1 MATFEETKKRS
12 KSKSRTALLDER
24 DIAAERK
31 AHSTKKK
38 VLSSFADI
46 APIVDITDSEFF
58 EMRNGEFMEILQIT
72 SKDIYSLNETD
83 KDNDIYSL
91 AHFFQAYLPSVKVVP
106 LNTPVNLEIP
116 KRHVLRDIRR
126 NQNPYYLPHLEKK
139 LKDLEFL
146 ENNRTDREFFLFIY
160 SSDEKA
166 MLENKVHARKLM
178 ARSNPLIEL
187 SLDKKLSILYQL
199 ANLNSKPLSEI

>member
-1 MATFEETKKRS
+1 MALFDETTKRT

-31 AHSTKKK
+31 AHSTQKK

-46 APIVDITDSEFF
+46 SPIVDITDSEFF

-91 AHFFQAYLPSVKVVP
+91 AHFFQAYLPAVKVIP

-116 KRHVLRDIRR
+116 KRHVMRDIRR

-139 LKDLEFL
+139 LRDLEFL

-160 SSDEKA
+160 GNHEKA

-187 SLDKKLSILYQL
+187 QLEKKLSILYQL
-199 ANLNSKPLSEI
+199 ANLNSKPLSDV

>member
-1 MATFEETKKRS
+1 MALFDETMKRT
-12 KSKSRTALLDER
+12 KIKSRTALLDER

-46 APIVDITDSEFF
+46 SPIVDITDSEFF
-58 EMRNGEFMEILQIT
+58 EMRNSEFLEILQIT

-91 AHFFQAYLPSVKVVP
+91 AHFFQAYLLSVKVIP

-116 KRHVLRDIRR
+116 KRHVMRDIRR

-139 LKDLEFL
+139 LRDLEFL

-160 SSDEKA
+160 ANDEKA

-178 ARSNPLIEL
+178 ARSNPLREL
-187 SLDKKLSILYQL
+187 SLEKKLSILYQL
-199 ANLNSKPLSEI
+199 ANLNSKPLSDV

>member
-1 MATFEETKKRS
+1 MALFEETQKRT

-24 DIAAERK
+24 DIAAERRV
-31 AHSTKKK
+31 HSTKKK

-46 APIVDITDSEFF
+46 SPIVDVTDSEFF

-83 KDNDIYSL
+83 KDHDIYSL

-116 KRHVLRDIRR
+116 KRQVMRDIRR
-126 NQNPYYLPHLEKK
+126 NRSPYYLPHLEKK
-139 LKDLEFL
+139 LRDLEFL

-160 SSDEKA
+160 AHDEKA
-166 MLENKVHARKLM
+166 ILENKVHARKLM
-178 ARSNPLIEL
+178 ARSNPLVEL
-187 SLDKKLSILYQL
+187 PLKKKLSILYQL
-199 ANLNSKPLSEI
+199 ANLNSKPLSDV

>member
-1 MATFEETKKRS
+1 MSIFDETKKQSRN
-12 KSKSRTALLDER
+12 KSRTALLDER

-31 AHSTKKK
+31 VRNTKKK
-38 VLSSFADI
+38 VMSSFSDI
-46 APIVDITDSEFF
+46 SPIVDITDSEFF
-58 EMRNGEFMEILQIT
+58 EMRNGELMEILQIT

-91 AHFFQAYLPSVKVVP
+91 AHFFQAYLPAVKVIP

-116 KRHVLRDIRR
+116 KRLIMRDIRR

-146 ENNRTDREFFLFIY
+146 ENNRTDREYFVFLY
-160 SSDEKA
+160 GNDEKS
-166 MLENKVHARKLM
+166 MIENKLHARKLM

-187 SLDKKLSILYQL
+187 SLEKKLSILYQL
-199 ANLNSKPLSEI
+199 ANLNSKPLSDV

>member
-1 MATFEETKKRS
+1 MALFEETQKRT

-24 DIAAERK
+24 DIAVERRV
-31 AHSTKKK
+31 HSTKKK

-46 APIVDITDSEFF
+46 SPIVDVTDSEFF

-91 AHFFQAYLPSVKVVP
+91 AHFFQAYLPSVKVIP

-116 KRHVLRDIRR
+116 KRQIMRDIRR
-126 NQNPYYLPHLEKK
+126 NRNPYYLPHLEKK
-139 LKDLEFL
+139 LRDLEFL

-160 SSDEKA
+160 SDDEKA

-178 ARSNPLIEL
+178 ARSNPLVEP
-187 SLDKKLSILYQL
+187 SLEKKLSILYQL
-199 ANLNSKPLSEI
+199 ANLNSKPLSDV

>member
-1 MATFEETKKRS
+1 MALFDETTKRT

-46 APIVDITDSEFF
+46 SPIVDITDSDFF

-91 AHFFQAYLPSVKVVP
+91 AHFFQAYLPSVKVIP

-116 KRHVLRDIRR
+116 KRHVMRDIRR

-160 SSDEKA
+160 ANDEKA

-178 ARSNPLIEL
+178 ARSNPLREL
-187 SLDKKLSILYQL
+187 SLEKKLSILYQL
-199 ANLNSKPLSEI
+199 ANLNSKPLSDV